1 MSPAILNINN
11 SGICLFQNDKVLYRE
26 IGIILNSDQGL
37 LVGSKAMDSRRILPK
52 NINYDFWSDLSESK
66 IRSSLFSD
74 YSSADLV
81 SYQLKEVQQ
90 FINNNDPIII
100 IYPSYLDSE
109 NLSLLLGI
117 ANALDIQIITFIES
131 SIAATKEKYFASKII
146 HLDIHLH
153 GITASL
159 MTDKKD
165 VSVEESIF
173 IEECGLFQLYDNWI
187 KLITE
192 SCIEQLR
199 YDPMHSAKTDQ
210 MLYNKVSKIIDEV
223 TKKNKVTINI
233 DSEDVSKIIEINSS
247 AFIGAVNKNYRNLV
261 TKLRS
266 LFSRDDNYVIQ
277 LTQQIAEL
285 PGLITLLESSFSCH
299 VRVLDDLE
307 PEKGAC
313 RFNTSAL
320 DNNIPSICRVL
331 PYESEIEVD
340 HGKGDRDSFA
350 PTHILHDHVAYEISD
365 IPIYIGTDVKT
376 YDRYIKLDPSSPG
389 ISRKHCSIYMQEGH
403 CIFSDLSRYGSF
415 LNERRVKEEI
425 VLQKGDLL
433 KIGSPSI
440 EFKLISIE
448 R

>member
-52 NINYDFWSDLSESK
+52 NINYDFWGDLSESK

-210 MLYNKVSKIIDEV
+210 LLYNKVSKIIDEV

-247 AFIGAVNKNYRNLV
+247 AFIDAVNKNYRNLV

-376 YDRYIKLDPSSPG
+376 YNRYIKLDPNSPG

-448 R
+448 T

>member
-1 MSPAILNINN
+1 
-11 SGICLFQNDKVLYRE
+11 
-26 IGIILNSDQGL
+26 
-37 LVGSKAMDSRRILPK
+37 
-52 NINYDFWSDLSESK
+52 
-66 IRSSLFSD
+66 
-74 YSSADLV
+74 
-81 SYQLKEVQQ
+81 
-90 FINNNDPIII
+90 
-100 IYPSYLDSE
+100 
-109 NLSLLLGI
+109 
-117 ANALDIQIITFIES
+117 
-131 SIAATKEKYFASKII
+131 
-146 HLDIHLH
+146 
-153 GITASL
+153 

-173 IEECGLFQLYDNWI
+173 IEECGLFRLYDTWI

-247 AFIGAVNKNYRNLV
+247 AFIDAVNTDYRHLV

-266 LFSRDDNYVIQ
+266 LFSRNENYVIQ

-285 PGLITLLESSFSCH
+285 PGLIALLESSFSCFI
-299 VRVLDDLE
+299 RVLDDLE

-313 RFNTSAL
+313 RFNRSAL
-320 DNNIPSICRVL
+320 ENNIPSICRVL

-340 HGKGDRDSFA
+340 HGKADRDSFA

-365 IPIYIGTDVKT
+365 VPIYIGTDVRT
-376 YDRYIKLDPSSPG
+376 YNRYIKLDPNSPG
-389 ISRKHCSIYMQEGH
+389 ISRKHCSIYMHEGY

-415 LNERRVKEEI
+415 LNERKVKEET

>member
-1 MSPAILNINN
+1 LSPAILNINN

-247 AFIGAVNKNYRNLV
+247 AFIDAVNKNYRNLV

>member
-210 MLYNKVSKIIDEV
+210 MLYNKVSKIIDDV

-247 AFIGAVNKNYRNLV
+247 AFIDAVNKNYRNLV

>member
-210 MLYNKVSKIIDEV
+210 LLYNKVSKIIDEV

-247 AFIGAVNKNYRNLV
+247 AFIDAVNKNYRNLV

>member
-37 LVGSKAMDSRRILPK
+37 LVGSKAMVSRRILPK
-52 NINYDFWSDLSESK
+52 NINYDFWGDLSESK

-159 MTDKKD
+159 MADKKD

-247 AFIGAVNKNYRNLV
+247 AFIDAVNKNYRHLV

-266 LFSRDDNYVIQ
+266 LFSRNDNYVIQ

-285 PGLITLLESSFSCH
+285 PGLITLLESSFSCL

-313 RFNTSAL
+313 RFNTSVL